1 MKIKKFKN
9 FKYIVYVLLVVIS
22 ILIFINNFIFYKKDS
37 YTYTGKTLECSN
49 EYSGDFKTRKDDWFI
64 DFTIL
69 NSHEAK
75 IILKY
80 KGKERFLVEA
90 ISVLGATEE
99 VSIDINNGSNS
110 LLKIVSNDYKETD
123 KTIEIKVDSKDNLY
137 EIFNPKKVRNLNVN
151 LTLKFNKSIF
161 FPEDRDVEE
170 RYWGVISIAP
180 INIFNFEYLEKRY
193 IEGNKFFE
201 NKRGI

>member
-1 MKIKKFKN
+1 MIKKFKN
-9 FKYIVYVLLVVIS
+9 FKYIVYILLVVIS

-37 YTYTGKTLECSN
+37 YTYTGKTLECLN
-49 EYSGDFKTRKDDWFI
+49 EYNGDFKTRKDDWFI

-80 KGKERFLVEA
+80 KGKARFLVETTSPLDSA
-90 ISVLGATEE
+90 EE
-99 VSIDINNGSNS
+99 VNIDINDGSNS

-123 KTIEIKVDSKDNLY
+123 KTIEIKIDSKEDLY
-137 EIFNPKKVRNLNVN
+137 EIFNPKKVKNLNVN

-161 FPEDRDVEE
+161 FPEDREVEE

-180 INIFNFEYLEKRY
+180 INMFNLGYLNDRY

-201 NKRGI
+201 NKKSI

>member
-1 MKIKKFKN
+1 MKSKKFKN
-9 FKYIVYVLLVVIS
+9 FKYIVYILLVVIS
-22 ILIFINNFIFYKKDS
+22 ILIFINNFIFYKKNS
-37 YTYTGKTLECSN
+37 YTYSGKTLECLN
-49 EYSGDFKTRKDDWFI
+49 EYNGDFKTRKDDWFI

-80 KGKERFLVEA
+80 KGKARFLVETRSPLDSA
-90 ISVLGATEE
+90 EE
-99 VSIDINNGSNS
+99 VNIDINDGSNS

-123 KTIEIKVDSKDNLY
+123 KTIEIKIDLKEDLY
-137 EIFNPKKVRNLNVN
+137 EIFNPKKIKNLNVN
-151 LTLKFNKSIF
+151 LTLKFKKSDFRGKDI
-161 FPEDRDVEE
+161 EE

-180 INIFNFEYLEKRY
+180 INMFNLGYLNDCY

-201 NKRGI
+201 NKKSI

>member
-1 MKIKKFKN
+1 MKFNKSKN
-9 FKYIVYVLLVVIS
+9 LKYKIYVLLIGVS

-37 YTYTGKTLECSN
+37 YTYSGETLECFN

-99 VSIDINNGSNS
+99 VSIDINDGSNS

-137 EIFNPKKVRNLNVN
+137 EIFNPKKVKNLNVN

-180 INIFNFEYLEKRY
+180 INMFNLGYLNDCY

-201 NKRGI
+201 NKKSI